1 LNLEYQTFN
10 NFNIIMILK
19 FMALSII
26 ASYYAVKRVR
36 NFSYIKTSKLMR

>member
-10 NFNIIMILK
+10 NFNIIMIFK

-26 ASYYAVKRVR
+26 ASYYAVKGVR
-36 NFSYIKTSKLMR
+36 NFSYIKISKLMR